1 VLTGA
6 RLSRPRPPAWAVD
19 GAVAVALLALAC
31 WEAATHVPEGGQRPS
46 DRLTY
51 ALAVLM
57 AAPYAVHRRVPLPA
71 TGVVLAALLIH
82 SGQQYAAYP
91 AFSAFVLVW
100 GVAVH
105 SARRTSLLA
114 FAASLVVLGVALLL
128 QPDGVVAPSSWI
140 ASLLCLA
147 VAWLAGQDLRHRR
160 ARWAALEE
168 RAGLMEERAA
178 LLALGREERARQAVV
193 EERLRIARELHDV
206 VAHSMS
212 VVAVQSGMAH
222 LVLDSQPEEA
232 RRALDAIQT
241 TSRSALTEM
250 RRLLGVLRQDGQSNA
265 ALAPAP
271 GLADVPAL
279 VAEVA
284 RTGLEVELVVRG
296 RTDAVP
302 PAVDLTA
309 YRIVQEALTNVI
321 KHGGPAARVT
331 IGCDGELSIEVTDDG
346 PARGPGQPA
355 TDGGHGLLGMRERVA
370 VFGGRLVA
378 GPRPGGGFHVVA
390 HLPLQVGAP

>member
-1 VLTGA
+1 
-6 RLSRPRPPAWAVD
+6 
-19 GAVAVALLALAC
+19 
-31 WEAATHVPEGGQRPS
+31 
-46 DRLTY
+46 
-51 ALAVLM
+51 
-57 AAPYAVHRRVPLPA
+57 
-71 TGVVLAALLIH
+71 
-82 SGQQYAAYP
+82 
-91 AFSAFVLVW
+91 
-100 GVAVH
+100 
-105 SARRTSLLA
+105 
-114 FAASLVVLGVALLL
+114 
-128 QPDGVVAPSSWI
+128 
-140 ASLLCLA
+140 
-147 VAWLAGQDLRHRR
+147 
-160 ARWAALEE
+160 
-168 RAGLMEERAA
+168 
-178 LLALGREERARQAVV
+178 
-193 EERLRIARELHDV
+193 
-206 VAHSMS
+206 MS